1 MSKEEMARKLVA
13 YQQFMAKYIVEAQQ
27 SKAKAVIAAEN
38 AVRQKYEEKLL
49 LLQGGTKAAEPS
61 SVQAAPLQASAD
73 TKLYQERSEKVS
85 AAAKAGKSRWGDME
99 NQRAAQATAS
109 VAAPAPVPVVQQVK
123 ETAIEVQTVGDRSLY
138 DNRNAMVAAAGKAG
152 KSRWGEMEVMKATA
166 ASVALPSSPAPAAVP
181 AKASPVPVAAT
192 NIPVPP
198 EVAAADHGLRNDG
211 GVGGPS
217 LAERINLGA
226 RLLQKDSTLLAP
238 APAPVASTVIT
249 TSAPGLSLYEK
260 RNMMVAAAAKAGK
273 SRWGEFEIKKAKS
286 LAAAL
291 PSAAG
296 IAQSVAAVATPPEV
310 AAADHGLRNDGGVG
324 GPSLAERVNLGAA
337 LLGR

>member
-109 VAAPAPVPVVQQVK
+109 VASQLPLGK
-123 ETAIEVQTVGDRSLY
+123 EKLASAL
-138 DNRNAMVAAAGKAG
+138 AMA
-152 KSRWGEMEVMKATA
+152 RA
-166 ASVALPSSPAPAAVP
+166 AS
-181 AKASPVPVAAT
+181 
-192 NIPVPP
+192 
-198 EVAAADHGLRNDG
+198 R
-211 GVGGPS
+211 
-217 LAERINLGA
+217 A
-226 RLLQKDSTLLAP
+226 R
-238 APAPVASTVIT
+238 
-249 TSAPGLSLYEK
+249 
-260 RNMMVAAAAKAGK
+260 R
-273 SRWGEFEIKKAKS
+273 
-286 LAAAL
+286 
-291 PSAAG
+291 
-296 IAQSVAAVATPPEV
+296 
-310 AAADHGLRNDGGVG
+310 
-324 GPSLAERVNLGAA
+324 
-337 LLGR
+337 